1 MSTTNTA
8 APAAL
13 DEKILSS
20 IVANGGDLAKLT
32 QDQKLAYYSD
42 FCNRLGL
49 DPLSQPFNI
58 LRLNGKEVLY
68 CGRAGVQQLSKLHKV
83 SHKIIA
89 RDHVNGCYAVTAQA
103 STPDARST
111 ESIGVMPV
119 ENLKGD
125 SLSNAMMKAESKAK
139 RRATLDLLGL
149 GMLDDSAGEAHPE
162 GAVEVPAATPVAKQA
177 APPAEEKAA
186 APVAPKPAPQPK
198 EEVKAPAE
206 TKAPATPVKEPAG
219 PSEATEIAGKIE
231 AYKTTITGFLALD
244 ELNDFL
250 VNLREQPAELR
261 NAVKEHFSEK
271 VQGLNAAYNPTAK
284 IYVDK
289 GLPAD
294 EPKLQ
299 SAKWFQDRI
308 GKVVFMQHTDPTKF
322 VGGMEIKDQKFA
334 EGFFKA
340 YQQEQG
346 FVFADW
352 ISTPAGW
359 VPAKA

>member
-8 APAAL
+8 TPVAL

-20 IVANGGDLAKLT
+20 IVANGGDLGKLS

-83 SHKIIA
+83 SHKITA
-89 RDHVNGCYAVTAQA
+89 RDQVNGCYAVTAQA

-125 SLSNAMMKAESKAK
+125 ALANAMMKAESKAK

-149 GMLDDSAGEAHPE
+149 GMLDESAGEALPE
-162 GAVEVPAATPVAKQA
+162 SAVEIPAAAVPAKQA
-177 APPAEEKAA
+177 APPAEEKIDPVAA

-198 EEVKAPAE
+198 EEVNAPAAPAE
-206 TKAPATPVKEPAG
+206 APAGKPD
-219 PSEATEIAGKIE
+219 STEIASKLE
-231 AYKTTITGFLALD
+231 AYKTTITGFVRLD

-261 NAVKEHFSEK
+261 ESIKEHFAQK
-271 VQGLNAAYNPTAK
+271 VEELNAAYNPTAK

-289 GLPAD
+289 GLPA
-294 EPKLQ
+294 EELKQ
-299 SAKWFQDRI
+299 REEKWFQERI
-308 GKVVFMQHTDPTKF
+308 GKLVFMSHADPKQF
-322 VGGMEIKDQKFA
+322 NGGFKIEDAKYA
-334 EGFFKA
+334 EGCFKS
-340 YQQEQG
+340 YQNEQG
-346 FVFADW
+346 FLFSDW
-352 ISTPAGW
+352 VPTPA
-359 VPAKA
+359 KS